1 MEDKKEKR
9 GFNSEKEVREE
20 LERIINTNYN
30 SCKAVKPCRYYF
42 CEISKMWYLTSQK
55 KITIY

>member
-30 SCKAVKPCRYYF
+30 SCKMIKPCRYYQENGF
-42 CEISKMWYLTSQK
+42 WYLTSQK

>member
-9 GFNSEKEVREE
+9 AFNSEKEVREE

-30 SCKAVKPCRYYF
+30 TCKAVKPCRYYQ
-42 CEISKMWYLTSQK
+42 ENGLWYLTSKK
-55 KITIY
+55 KIIIY